1 MKRKEA
7 ERSVLSAWYD
17 EAVGMGLEMGLTS
30 LRGAL
35 GLRSLVRSCSPRG
48 RYESASRLLSHEEEA
63 ALNTG
68 HHTMSS
74 RGRTIRC

>member
-1 MKRKEA
+1 MR
-7 ERSVLSAWYD
+7 AWYED
-17 EAVGMGLEMGLTS
+17 AVGMGLEMGLTS
-30 LRGAL
+30 LSGAL
-35 GLRSLVRSCSPRG
+35 GLRSLVLSCSPRG

-74 RGRTIRC
+74 RGSTMRCWGAIQ